1 MNEEQNKRFSPPM
14 IGGSSLLVIFAVLCL
29 IIFALLALSSV
40 QADKRLGDAAL
51 SSVEGYYAADTAAEE
66 TLARL
71 RAGERPENV
80 EFTTNGNRTVATFV
94 EPISETQEL
103 RVEID
108 FTGGL
113 GNDYRIVQW
122 QSHST
127 AEVNLDQH
135 INVFGGN

>member
-1 MNEEQNKRFSPPM
+1 M

-66 TLARL
+66 TLAKL
-71 RAGERPENV
+71 RDGERPEGV
-80 EFTTNGNRTVATFV
+80 DFTQEGQQVTATYV

-103 RVEID
+103 RVQID
-108 FTGGL
+108 FAHGL

-135 INVFGGN
+135 INVYGGN